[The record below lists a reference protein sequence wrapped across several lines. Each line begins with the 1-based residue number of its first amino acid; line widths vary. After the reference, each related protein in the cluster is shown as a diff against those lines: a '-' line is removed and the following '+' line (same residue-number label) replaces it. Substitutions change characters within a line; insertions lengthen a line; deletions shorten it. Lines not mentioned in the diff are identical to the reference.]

1 MPIQLDPETKA
12 QALASIKRLVREELE
27 QEIGDLK
34 ADTLLRFFLEELG
47 PVAYNRGVADA
58 QRYVQDR
65 ALDLDGACHEEPF
78 GYWKPAATKGRRGR

>member
-1 MPIQLDPETKA
+1 MPISLDPDTKA
-12 QALASIKRLVREELE
+12 QALESIKRLVREELDLDL
-27 QEIGDLK
+27 GDLK

-65 ALDLDGACHEEPF
+65 ALDLDGACHEDPF
-78 GYWKPAATKGRRGR
+78 GFWKPTAAKRRGR

>member
-1 MPIQLDPETKA
+1 MPIQLDPDVKA

-65 ALDLDGACHEEPF
+65 ALDLEGACHEEPF
-78 GYWKPAATKGRRGR
+78 GYWKLAGAKRRGR